1 MQTIV
6 LIALGCPKNTVE
18 AEYLLGI
25 FQEKGFKIS
34 NNLDEADIVVIHT
47 CSFIKAAK
55 AESEKCIRT
64 ILDIKKKKNLRV
76 YVSGCLPQF
85 LKEKMSVLFP
95 GIDGFAGTGTLQYLP
110 DLFFGKKIGRFALFP
125 GGLNDSDYRVL
136 SSSIPSAYLK
146 IAEGCGHV
154 CSFCIIPALRG
165 KYESRTMKSLVD
177 EAVALAESGI
187 KELILIAQDTTSYGK
202 DICDAFVLD
211 KLLVKLSK
219 INGLKWIRLLYAHPS
234 SITDSLIEVFKEH
247 KKICSYIDIPIQHVS
262 KNVLSTMKRPL
273 NTSGIIE
280 KIKRK
285 LPDVVLRTSII
296 AGFPGETE
304 KDVNELIN
312 FLNRGYFQYVG
323 VFEYSDLKEAN
334 SSKLKGHVRT
344 IVAKE
349 RRIMIENVQYD
360 IFKSKIDKMKNNTI
374 EFLVESCLK
383 KGNVYSIKGRS
394 SFQSPEID
402 GNIIL
407 VNDKPLVVGEFCK
420 AKVRSV
426 DGYNIKV
433 YI

>member
-1 MQTIV
+1 M
-6 LIALGCPKNTVE
+6 
-18 AEYLLGI
+18 
-25 FQEKGFKIS
+25 F
-34 NNLDEADIVVIHT
+34 
-47 CSFIKAAK
+47 
-55 AESEKCIRT
+55 
-64 ILDIKKKKNLRV
+64 
-76 YVSGCLPQF
+76 
-85 LKEKMSVLFP
+85 
-95 GIDGFAGTGTLQYLP
+95 
-110 DLFFGKKIGRFALFP
+110 
-125 GGLNDSDYRVL
+125 
-136 SSSIPSAYLK
+136 
-146 IAEGCGHV
+146 
-154 CSFCIIPALRG
+154 
-165 KYESRTMKSLVD
+165 
-177 EAVALAESGI
+177 
-187 KELILIAQDTTSYGK
+187 
-202 DICDAFVLD
+202 
-211 KLLVKLSK
+211 
-219 INGLKWIRLLYAHPS
+219 
-234 SITDSLIEVFKEH
+234 
-247 KKICSYIDIPIQHVS
+247 
-262 KNVLSTMKRPL
+262 LSTMKRPL

-304 KDVNELIN
+304 KDVSELVK

-349 RRIMIENVQYD
+349 RGIMIENVQYD
-360 IFKSKIDKMKNNTI
+360 IFNPKIDKMKNNTI